1 MVVDDEATIREV
13 TRSTLERFG
22 YQVVLASDGAEA
34 LALYAQRKAE
44 IAVVIT
50 DIMMPILDG
59 VATIHAL
66 RRINPEVKVI
76 AASGLMT
83 DTQNRAALEAG
94 AAEIL
99 EKPYTADAMLLGGC
113 RSSFLAGSSPPER
126 RCPAW

>member
-1 MVVDDEATIREV
+1 MVVDDEAAIREI

-34 LALYAQRKAE
+34 LALYAQRRAE

-66 RRINPEVKVI
+66 RRINPDVKVI

-83 DTQNRAALEAG
+83 ETQKPRCAG
-94 AAEIL
+94 RGR
-99 EKPYTADAMLLGGC
+99 GGN
-113 RSSFLAGSSPPER
+113 S
-126 RCPAW
+126 